1 MSSIEMESVQ
11 MGQEGQLLTFCS
23 LPDTGMVISVDTF
36 PLLLTN
42 KYFVVC
48 FFGGQNTAHYQK
60 GKQNKT
66 NCKQTKNVSKNLKF
80 S

>member
-1 MSSIEMESVQ
+1 MLSIEMESVQ

-42 KYFVVC
+42 KYFVV
-48 FFGGQNTAHYQK
+48 FWGGTKYCTLSK
-60 GKQNKT
+60 GKT
-66 NCKQTKNVSKNLKF
+66 KQDKL
-80 S
+80 